1 MNIYE
6 EMLKVCDKEEIS
18 NHESDLYVPVT
29 LRTTNIIN
37 MYKFKDSVTIF
48 KCNITGKLY
57 YDITF
62 AYTPYWNKKVV

>member
-6 EMLKVCDKEEIS
+6 EMLKVCDKEKIS

-37 MYKFKDSVTIF
+37 MYQIQMVDMY
-48 KCNITGKLY
+48 GK
-57 YDITF
+57 
-62 AYTPYWNKKVV
+62 KEKVEYQMVQVLQ